1 LLDRCRRRGS
11 DTGGD
16 DAAESP
22 LYRRVVKLG
31 RERRRV
37 DSAAA
42 AASASSRGLV
52 HPVHEL
58 QRSAGNAAV
67 TAFLQRDLPLAPS
80 GPNLNVR
87 PDFVEKR
94 DKETQRKITAYLNAE
109 KPRIQGRIVSGWSM
123 PELVDLIRTQVPESV
138 GIGPERVAQ
147 ILRGWST
154 ELSIPEHRKPGDA
167 AGAESELIAM
177 IKNSF
182 SKIPTSVSV
191 KKSGMFVKVSLSGI
205 ETGLGTADGDKVSV
219 ESPYGQDVGVNV
231 VVGKTH
237 FAAKVEPGAGGEP
250 THWEVNLSFPGDDPM
265 PLMGSLGQLFGGASS
280 SIGAAA
286 ADVRAGRA
294 TVGSLK
300 GQWAPVKDAVSA
312 VSTIADHE
320 VVSLGLK
327 VEGNGPAVT
336 ATATVTV
343 TF

>member
-1 LLDRCRRRGS
+1 
-11 DTGGD
+11 
-16 DAAESP
+16 
-22 LYRRVVKLG
+22 VKLG

-42 AASASSRGLV
+42 AAAASSRGLL

-67 TAFLQRDLPLAPS
+67 TAFLQRDLPVTPS
-80 GPNLNVR
+80 GLNLNVP
-87 PDFVEKR
+87 PDFVGKR
-94 DKETQRKITAYLNAE
+94 DEETQRKVTAYLDAE
-109 KPRIQGRIVSGWSM
+109 KSTIQGRIVSGWSM
-123 PELVDLIRTQVPESV
+123 PELVDLVRTQLPESV
-138 GIGPERVAQ
+138 GIGPGRVAQ

-154 ELSIPEHRKPGDA
+154 MPILEHRKPGDA
-167 AGAESELIAM
+167 AGAESELIAT
-177 IKNSF
+177 IKNSL

-191 KKSGMFVKVSLSGI
+191 KKSGMFVKASLSGI

-219 ESPYGQDVGVNV
+219 GSASGQDVGVNV

-237 FAAKVEPGAGGEP
+237 FAAKVEPGAAGEP
-250 THWEVNLSFPGDDPM
+250 TRWEVNLSFPGGDPM
-265 PLMGSLGQLFGGASS
+265 PLMGSLAQLFGRASS

-300 GQWAPVKDAVSA
+300 EQWAPVKDAVSA
-312 VSTIADHE
+312 VSTIADHQ

-327 VEGNGPAVT
+327 VEGDGPAVT
-336 ATATVTV
+336 AAATVTV